1 MPRVTAASGDVPQ
14 KMNAF
19 YEVLKRKG
27 LSITSPRLLIA
38 KEVFSTNQHCTAEEL
53 YERLKEK
60 QSGVGRVTVYRTL
73 KVMVEAGLVE
83 TRDFGGQGRY
93 EPVLGRK
100 HHDHLVCVDC
110 RAIVEFSSNIV
121 EREQDRI
128 ARQHGFELV
137 HHVHTLFGRCRQCR
151 KK

>member
-1 MPRVTAASGDVPQ
+1 MPRVPTAPVDVPQ

-19 YEVLKRKG
+19 REVLKRKG
-27 LSITSPRLLIA
+27 LSITAPRLLIA
-38 KEVFSTNQHCTAEEL
+38 EEVFSTNQHCTAEEL
-53 YERLKEK
+53 YERLKK
-60 QSGVGRVTVYRTL
+60 RQSGVGRVTVYRTL

-93 EPVLGRK
+93 EPVIGRK

-110 RAIVEFSSNIV
+110 RSVVEFSSDTI
-121 EREQDRI
+121 EREQNRI
-128 ARQHGFELV
+128 TRQHDYELV
-137 HHVHTLFGRCRQCR
+137 HHVHTLFGRCPKCR